1 MTKDIQLNPGD
12 IVTVTEASGYQPS
25 TIGLSVDGIVPLAT
39 QTEYDVI
46 REIGDFV
53 GIREVGRNYATEKI
67 VHKLFLQLKVRV
79 ENRPKVMLTENESS
93 FQINEFA
100 LTDFEKYVVSY
111 YTIAEIRKSAP
122 IELLEEVIRRIKQEN
137 EKESNQ

>member
-1 MTKDIQLNPGD
+1 MTKDIQLKPGD
-12 IVTVTEASGYQPS
+12 IVTVTEVAGYQPS
-25 TIGLSVDGIVPLAT
+25 TIGPLVDGIVPLTT

-53 GIREVGRNYATEKI
+53 EIREVGRIYATEKI
-67 VHKLFLQLKVRV
+67 VHKLFLQLKARV
-79 ENRPKVMLTENESS
+79 ENRPKVMLTETESS

-100 LTDFEKYVVSY
+100 LTDFVKYVVSY
-111 YTIAEIRKSAP
+111 YTIAEIRKSTP
-122 IELLEEVIRRIKQEN
+122 IELLEETIRLIKQEN

>member
-12 IVTVTEASGYQPS
+12 IVTVTEVAGYQPS
-25 TIGLSVDGIVPLAT
+25 TIDLSDTGMVPLTT

-67 VHKLFLQLKVRV
+67 VHKLFLQLKARV
-79 ENRPKVMLTENESS
+79 ENRPRVSLKENEAS
-93 FQINEFA
+93 FRIDEFV
-100 LTDFEKYVVSY
+100 LNGFGRGEVY
-111 YTIAEIRKSAP
+111 YTPIAEISKSTP
-122 IELLEEVIRRIKQEN
+122 IELLEEAIRRIKQEN
-137 EKESNQ
+137 EKESNP

>member
-12 IVTVTEASGYQPS
+12 IVTVTEVTGYRPLS
-25 TIGLSVDGIVPLAT
+25 IGHSFNGVVPLTT

-46 REIGDFV
+46 RSIEDFV

-79 ENRPKVMLTENESS
+79 ENRPRFILKEDENS
-93 FQINEFA
+93 FKIREFA
-100 LTDFEKYVVSY
+100 LKGFGKDEVSY
-111 YTIAEIRKSAP
+111 TPIADISKSAP
-122 IELLEEVIRRIKQEN
+122 IELLEETIRLLKL
-137 EKESNQ
+137 EKEKENNQ

>member
-12 IVTVTEASGYQPS
+12 IVTVTEVAGYQPS
-25 TIGLSVDGIVPLAT
+25 SIGYSVNGIVPLTT

-46 REIGDFV
+46 RELGDFV
-53 GIREVGRNYATEKI
+53 KIREVGRNYATEKL
-67 VHKLFLQLKVRV
+67 VHKLFLQLKVSV

-100 LTDFEKYVVSY
+100 ITDFGKYVVSY
-111 YTIAEIRKSAP
+111 YTIAEIRKSTP
-122 IELLEEVIRRIKQEN
+122 IELLEEVIRLIKQEN
-137 EKESNQ
+137 EKESDQ